1 MSFYYYDPRSLEKHG
16 KSFYWAS
23 FFLPNKNKDA
33 ASELYSICRYFDD
46 LADEAPTDQSEK
58 LKSEFVQICNNVE
71 HPINKFFK
79 SNNIPIQ
86 ILGDLI
92 QGLIQDQK
100 LVRIQTEKDLIE
112 YSYQVA
118 GTVGLM
124 MQPLILVKNKNAN
137 KHAVDLGIAMQL
149 TNIARDIYED
159 AIMNRVYLPKEWL
172 KEISIEHL
180 KSDSND
186 EIQTQMSAI
195 LRRLINL
202 SEIYYQNGFSGM
214 KYIPIK
220 TRLAIFF
227 AAKIYRA
234 IGMKIKCNNYQYSK
248 KRVYLNKLNK
258 LWVTIKSLPEFILL
272 KVIYRTY
279 TPIRE
284 NFQNENL

>member
-1 MSFYYYDPRSLEKHG
+1 MSFYSYDPQSLEKHG

-46 LADEAPTDQSEK
+46 LADKATTDQSEK
-58 LKSEFVQICNNVE
+58 LKSEFEQICNNVE

-124 MQPLILVKNKNAN
+124 MKPLILVKNKNAN

-172 KEISIEHL
+172 
-180 KSDSND
+180 
-186 EIQTQMSAI
+186 
-195 LRRLINL
+195 
-202 SEIYYQNGFSGM
+202 
-214 KYIPIK
+214 
-220 TRLAIFF
+220 
-227 AAKIYRA
+227 
-234 IGMKIKCNNYQYSK
+234 
-248 KRVYLNKLNK
+248 
-258 LWVTIKSLPEFILL
+258 
-272 KVIYRTY
+272 
-279 TPIRE
+279 
-284 NFQNENL
+284 NE

>member
-1 MSFYYYDPRSLEKHG
+1 MSFYSYDPHALEKHG

-46 LADEAPTDQSEK
+46 LADGAPTDQSEK
-58 LKSEFVQICNNVE
+58 LKSEFEQIYNNFK

-124 MQPLILVKNKNAN
+124 MQPLILVKNINAN
-137 KHAVDLGIAMQL
+137 KHAIDLGIAMQL

-159 AIMNRVYLPKEWL
+159 AIMNRVYLPKDWL
-172 KEISIEHL
+172 REISIEHL
-180 KSDSND
+180 KSDSIN
-186 EIQTQMSAI
+186 EIQTQMSVI
-195 LRRLINL
+195 LQKLIDL

-284 NFQNENL
+284 SFQNENL

>member
-1 MSFYYYDPRSLEKHG
+1 MTVYSYDPQSLEKHG

-23 FFLPNKNKDA
+23 FFLPHVNKDA

-46 LADEAPTDQSEK
+46 LADETSNDRSEE
-58 LKSEFVQICNNVE
+58 LKSEYDIIYKNTE

-79 SNNIPIQ
+79 QNKIPIQ

-92 QGLIQDQK
+92 QGLVKDQK
-100 LVRIQTEKDLIE
+100 LVRIETERDLIE

-124 MQPLILVKNKNAN
+124 MQPLILANNKEAN

-159 AIMNRVYLPKEWL
+159 ANMNRVYLPKEWL
-172 KEISIEHL
+172 KDISIEQL
-180 KSDSND
+180 KNVSNV
-186 EIQTQMSAI
+186 EIQPQMREI
-195 LRRLINL
+195 IKKLIDL
-202 SEIYYQNGFSGM
+202 SEIYYQNGFCGM

-234 IGMKIKCNNYQYSK
+234 IGVKIRSNKYKYSS
-248 KRVYLNKLNK
+248 KRVYLKRLSK
-258 LWVTIKSLPEFILL
+258 LWVTIKSLPEFLFL
-272 KVIYRTY
+272 KVIYRYY
-279 TPIRE
+279 TPIRKS
-284 NFQNENL
+284 FRNESL

>member
-1 MSFYYYDPRSLEKHG
+1 MTVYSYDPQSLENHG

-46 LADEAPTDQSEK
+46 LADETSTDQSEK
-58 LKSEFVQICNNVE
+58 LKEEFEQICNKAE

-79 SNNIPIQ
+79 NNNISIQ

-92 QGLIQDQK
+92 KGLIKDQK
-100 LVRIQTEKDLIE
+100 LVRIQTERELIE

-124 MQPLILVKNKNAN
+124 MQPLILVNNKEAN

-159 AIMNRVYLPKEWL
+159 ATMNRVYLPKEWL
-172 KEISIEHL
+172 KDISVEQL
-180 KSDSND
+180 TNNSNQ
-186 EIQTQMSAI
+186 EIQTLMSKI
-195 LRRLINL
+195 IKKLIDL
-202 SEIYYQNGFSGM
+202 SEVYYQNGFSGM

-227 AAKIYRA
+227 AAKIYRG
-234 IGMKIKCNNYQYSK
+234 IGMKIKSNQYQYSN
-248 KRVYLNKLNK
+248 KRVYLNKFNK
-258 LWVTIKSLPEFILL
+258 LWVTIKSLPEFIFL
-272 KVIYRTY
+272 KRIYRSY
-279 TPIRE
+279 APIRE
-284 NFQNENL
+284 SFQNENL

>member
-1 MSFYYYDPRSLEKHG
+1 MSFYSYDPNSLEKHG

-58 LKSEFVQICNNVE
+58 LKSEFEQICNNVE
-71 HPINKFFK
+71 HPINKFVK

-172 KEISIEHL
+172 KGISIEHL
-180 KSDSND
+180 KSDSTE

-195 LRRLINL
+195 LRKLIDL

-234 IGMKIKCNNYQYSK
+234 IGMKIKGNNYQYSN

-284 NFQNENL
+284 SFQNENL

>member
-1 MSFYYYDPRSLEKHG
+1 LSFYSYDPNSLEKHG

-58 LKSEFVQICNNVE
+58 LKSEFEQICNNVE

-92 QGLIQDQK
+92 QGLIRDQK

-124 MQPLILVKNKNAN
+124 MQPLILIKDKNAN

-180 KSDSND
+180 KSDTAD
-186 EIQTQMSAI
+186 EIQTQMNVI
-195 LRRLINL
+195 LKRLIDL

-214 KYIPIK
+214 RYIPIK

-234 IGMKIKCNNYQYSK
+234 IGIKIKVNNYQYSN

-258 LWVTIKSLPEFILL
+258 LWITIKSLPEFILL
-272 KVIYRTY
+272 KMIYRTY

-284 NFQNENL
+284 SFQNENL

>member
-1 MSFYYYDPRSLEKHG
+1 MSFYSYDPHSLEKHG

-46 LADEAPTDQSEK
+46 LADGAPTDQSEK
-58 LKSEFVQICNNVE
+58 LKNEFEQIYNNLE

-180 KSDSND
+180 KSDSID

-195 LRRLINL
+195 LRRLIDL

-234 IGMKIKCNNYQYSK
+234 IGIKIKSSNYQYSN
-248 KRVYLNKLNK
+248 KRVYLNKFNK
-258 LWVTIKSLPEFILL
+258 LWVTIKSLPEFMLL

-284 NFQNENL
+284 SFQNENL

>member
-1 MSFYYYDPRSLEKHG
+1 LSNYYYDPQSLEKHG

-23 FFLPNKNKDA
+23 FFLPNRNKNA

-46 LADEAPTDQSEK
+46 LADETSTDQSEN
-58 LKSEFVQICNNVE
+58 LKNEFEQIYNNRE
-71 HPINKFFK
+71 HPINQFFK
-79 SNNIPIQ
+79 NNNIPIQ

-100 LVRIQTEKDLIE
+100 IVRIKNEKDLIE
-112 YSYQVA
+112 YAYRVA

-124 MQPLILVKNKNAN
+124 MQPLILVNNKEAN

-159 AIMNRVYLPKEWL
+159 ALMNRLYLPREWMGD
-172 KEISIEHL
+172 ITIEQL
-180 KSDSND
+180 KSELFQ
-186 EIQTQMSAI
+186 EIQPQMKKI
-195 LRRLINL
+195 LKRLIDL
-202 SEIYYQNGFSGM
+202 SEIYYQNGFGGM

-234 IGMKIKCNNYQYSK
+234 IGIKIKNNNFLYSNE
-248 KRVYLNKLNK
+248 RVYLSKLNK

-272 KVIYRTY
+272 KTMHRSYIS
-279 TPIRE
+279 IRE
-284 NFQNENL
+284 SFQNENL

>member
-1 MSFYYYDPRSLEKHG
+1 MSLNSYDPQSLKKHG

-23 FFLPNKNKDA
+23 FFLPNKSKDT

-46 LADEAPTDQSEK
+46 LADEAYTDQSET
-58 LKSEFVQICNNVE
+58 LKREFEQICNNVG
-71 HPINKFFK
+71 HPVNKFFK

-100 LVRIQTEKDLIE
+100 LVRLQTEKDLIK

-137 KHAVDLGIAMQL
+137 KHAIDLGIAMQL

-172 KEISIEHL
+172 REISIEHL
-180 KSDSND
+180 KNDSIN
-186 EIQTQMSAI
+186 EIQPQMKDI
-195 LRRLINL
+195 LKKLIDL
-202 SEIYYQNGFSGM
+202 SEVYYQNGFSGM

-234 IGMKIKCNNYQYSK
+234 IGMKIKSNNYQYSN
-248 KRVYLNKLNK
+248 KRVYLNKLDK

-272 KVIYRTY
+272 KMIYRSY

-284 NFQNENL
+284 SFQNENL

>member
-1 MSFYYYDPRSLEKHG
+1 MSVYSYDQQSLKRHG

-23 FFLPNKNKDA
+23 FFLPNKNKGSA
-33 ASELYSICRYFDD
+33 TELYSICRYFDD
-46 LADEAPTDQSEK
+46 LADDSSADQSEK
-58 LKSEFVQICNNVE
+58 LKSEFEQICKYVE

-79 SNNIPIQ
+79 NHNIPIQ

-100 LVRIQTEKDLIE
+100 SVRIQTERDLIE

-124 MQPLILVKNKNAN
+124 MQPLILVNNKNAN
-137 KHAVDLGIAMQL
+137 KHAIDLGIAMQL

-159 AIMNRVYLPKEWL
+159 AIMDRIYLPKEWL
-172 KEISIEHL
+172 SDISIEQLTYSIH
-180 KSDSND
+180 
-186 EIQTQMSAI
+186 EIQPQMSKI
-195 LRRLINL
+195 LRKLIDL

-214 KYIPIK
+214 KYIPLK

-227 AAKIYRA
+227 AAKVYRA
-234 IGMKIKCNNYQYSK
+234 IGIKIKSNNYLYSD
-248 KRVYLNKLNK
+248 KRVYLNKLIK
-258 LWVTIKSLPEFILL
+258 LWVTIKSLPEFIFL
-272 KVIYRTY
+272 KMIYRSY

-284 NFQNENL
+284 SFQNENL

>member
-1 MSFYYYDPRSLEKHG
+1 MSSYSYDPQSLEKHG

-23 FFLPNKNKDA
+23 FFLPNRSKNA

-46 LADEAPTDQSEK
+46 LADETSTDQSEN
-58 LKSEFVQICNNVE
+58 LKNEFEQIYNNGE
-71 HPINKFFK
+71 HPINQFFK
-79 SNNIPIQ
+79 NNNIPIQ

-100 LVRIQTEKDLIE
+100 IVRIKNEKDLIE
-112 YSYQVA
+112 YAYRVA

-124 MQPLILVKNKNAN
+124 MQPLILVNNKEAN

-159 AIMNRVYLPKEWL
+159 ALMNRLYLPREWMGD
-172 KEISIEHL
+172 ITIEQL
-180 KSDSND
+180 KSELFQ
-186 EIQTQMSAI
+186 EIQPQMKKI
-195 LRRLINL
+195 LKRLIDL

-234 IGMKIKCNNYQYSK
+234 IGIKIKNNNFLYSN
-248 KRVYLNKLNK
+248 KRVYLSKINK

-272 KVIYRTY
+272 KKIHRSYIS
-279 TPIRE
+279 IRE
-284 NFQNENL
+284 SFQNENL

>member
-1 MSFYYYDPRSLEKHG
+1 LTVYSYDPQSLENHG

-23 FFLPNKNKDA
+23 FFLPNNNKNA

-46 LADEAPTDQSEK
+46 LADENSADQSEK
-58 LKSEFVQICNNVE
+58 LKDEFEQIYNKAE

-79 SNNIPIQ
+79 NNNISIQ
-86 ILGDLI
+86 VLGDLI
-92 QGLIQDQK
+92 KGLIKDQK
-100 LVRIQTEKDLIE
+100 LVRIQTERDLIE

-124 MQPLILVKNKNAN
+124 MQPLILVNNKEAN

-159 AIMNRVYLPKEWL
+159 ATMNRIYLPKEWL
-172 KEISIEHL
+172 KDISIEQL
-180 KSDSND
+180 TSNS
-186 EIQTQMSAI
+186 IQQIQSEMSKI
-195 LRRLINL
+195 IKKLIDL
-202 SEIYYQNGFSGM
+202 SEVYYQNGFSGM

-227 AAKIYRA
+227 AAKIYRG
-234 IGMKIKCNNYQYSK
+234 IGMKIKSNQYQYSK
-248 KRVYLNKLNK
+248 KRVYLNKFGK
-258 LWVTIKSLPEFILL
+258 LWVTIKSLPEFIFLRM
-272 KVIYRTY
+272 IYKSY

-284 NFQNENL
+284 SFQNENL

>member
-1 MSFYYYDPRSLEKHG
+1 MSFYSYDPNSLEKHG

-23 FFLPNKNKDA
+23 FFLPNKNKGA

-46 LADEAPTDQSEK
+46 LADETPTDQSGK
-58 LKSEFVQICNNVE
+58 LKSEFEQIYNNAE

-86 ILGDLI
+86 ILGDFI

-100 LVRIQTEKDLIE
+100 LVRLQTEKDLIE

-159 AIMNRVYLPKEWL
+159 ANMNRVYVPKEWL
-172 KEISIEHL
+172 REISIEHL
-180 KSDSND
+180 KNDSID
-186 EIQTQMSAI
+186 EVQAQMSAI
-195 LRRLINL
+195 LRKLIDL

-234 IGMKIKCNNYQYSK
+234 IGMKIKSNKYKYSN

-258 LWVTIKSLPEFILL
+258 MWVTIKSLPEFIFL
-272 KVIYRTY
+272 KAIYRTY
-279 TPIRE
+279 NPIRE
-284 NFQNENL
+284 SFQNENL

>member
-1 MSFYYYDPRSLEKHG
+1 MSFYSYDPQSLEKHG

-46 LADEAPTDQSEK
+46 LADKATTDQSEK
-58 LKSEFVQICNNVE
+58 LKSEFEQICNNVE

-79 SNNIPIQ
+79 SNNIHIQ

-149 TNIARDIYED
+149 TNIARDVIED
-159 AIMNRVYLPKEWL
+159 QKMNRQYIKPDFENIEATLKLADMFYESSYTSIKKIPFKYRFAIIVARRVYRQIGRKIIQKRNMENYEKSGKIYVNNFGKIYQTILSLFDLMFLYL
-172 KEISIEHL
+172 KDVESHQRVREHEIIRE
-180 KSDSND
+180 
-186 EIQTQMSAI
+186 E
-195 LRRLINL
+195 INL
-202 SEIYYQNGFSGM
+202 DERI
-214 KYIPIK
+214 
-220 TRLAIFF
+220 
-227 AAKIYRA
+227 
-234 IGMKIKCNNYQYSK
+234 
-248 KRVYLNKLNK
+248 
-258 LWVTIKSLPEFILL
+258 
-272 KVIYRTY
+272 
-279 TPIRE
+279 
-284 NFQNENL
+284 

>member
-1 MSFYYYDPRSLEKHG
+1 MSFYSYDPHSLEKHG

-46 LADEAPTDQSEK
+46 LADGAPTDQSEK
-58 LKSEFVQICNNVE
+58 LKSEFEQIYNNFK

-180 KSDSND
+180 KSDSIY
-186 EIQTQMSAI
+186 EIQTQMSVI
-195 LRRLINL
+195 LRRLIDL

-234 IGMKIKCNNYQYSK
+234 IGIKIKSSNYQYSN

-258 LWVTIKSLPEFILL
+258 LWVTIKSLPEFMLL

-284 NFQNENL
+284 SFQNENL

>member
-1 MSFYYYDPRSLEKHG
+1 MSFYSYDPQSLEKHG

-46 LADEAPTDQSEK
+46 LADKATTDQSEK
-58 LKSEFVQICNNVE
+58 LKSEFEQICNSVE

-92 QGLIQDQK
+92 QGLILDQK

-124 MQPLILVKNKNAN
+124 MQPLILVKNKDAN

-180 KSDSND
+180 KRDSTE

-195 LRRLINL
+195 LRKLIDL

-234 IGMKIKCNNYQYSK
+234 IGIKIKVNNYQYSN

-284 NFQNENL
+284 SFQNENL

>member
-1 MSFYYYDPRSLEKHG
+1 MSVYSYDQQSLKRHG

-23 FFLPNKNKDA
+23 FFLPNKNKGSA
-33 ASELYSICRYFDD
+33 TELYSICRYFDD
-46 LADEAPTDQSEK
+46 LADDSPADQSEK
-58 LKSEFVQICNNVE
+58 LKSEFEQICKYVE

-79 SNNIPIQ
+79 NHNIPIQ

-100 LVRIQTEKDLIE
+100 SVRIQTERDLIE

-124 MQPLILVKNKNAN
+124 MQPLILVNNKNAN
-137 KHAVDLGIAMQL
+137 KHAIDLGIAMQL

-159 AIMNRVYLPKEWL
+159 AIMDRIYLPKEWL
-172 KEISIEHL
+172 SDISIEQLTYSIH
-180 KSDSND
+180 
-186 EIQTQMSAI
+186 EIQPQMSKI
-195 LRRLINL
+195 LRKLIDL

-214 KYIPIK
+214 KYIPLK

-227 AAKIYRA
+227 AAKVYRA
-234 IGMKIKCNNYQYSK
+234 IGIKIKSNNYLYSD

-272 KVIYRTY
+272 KAIHRSY
-279 TPIRE
+279 TPIRK

>member
-1 MSFYYYDPRSLEKHG
+1 MSFYSYDPQSLEKHG

-33 ASELYSICRYFDD
+33 ASKLYSICRYFDD

-58 LKSEFVQICNNVE
+58 LKSEFEQICNNVE
-71 HPINKFFK
+71 HPINNFFK

-124 MQPLILVKNKNAN
+124 MQPLILVKNKDAN

-180 KSDSND
+180 KRDSTE

-195 LRRLINL
+195 LRKLIDL

-234 IGMKIKCNNYQYSK
+234 IGMKIKGNNYQYSN

-258 LWVTIKSLPEFILL
+258 LWVTIKSLPELILL

-284 NFQNENL
+284 SFQNENL

>member
-1 MSFYYYDPRSLEKHG
+1 MSLYSYDPQSLKKHG

-23 FFLPNKNKDA
+23 FFLPDKSKDT

-46 LADEAPTDQSEK
+46 LADEAYTDQSEK
-58 LKSEFVQICNNVE
+58 LKSEFEQICNNVG
-71 HPINKFFK
+71 HPVNKFFK
-79 SNNIPIQ
+79 NNNIPIE

-100 LVRIQTEKDLIE
+100 LVRLQTEKDLIK

-124 MQPLILVKNKNAN
+124 MQPLILVKNKKAN

-159 AIMNRVYLPKEWL
+159 AIMNRVYLPREWL
-172 KEISIEHL
+172 REISIEHL
-180 KSDSND
+180 KNDSINK
-186 EIQTQMSAI
+186 IQPKMKDI
-195 LRRLINL
+195 LKKLIDL
-202 SEIYYQNGFSGM
+202 SEVYYQNGFSGM

-234 IGMKIKCNNYQYSK
+234 IGMKIKSNNYQYSN
-248 KRVYLNKLNK
+248 KRVYLNKLDK

-272 KVIYRTY
+272 KMIYRSY

-284 NFQNENL
+284 SFQNENL

>member
-1 MSFYYYDPRSLEKHG
+1 MSFYSYDPQSLEKHG

-46 LADEAPTDQSEK
+46 LADKATTDQSEK
-58 LKSEFVQICNNVE
+58 LKSEFEQICNSVE

-124 MQPLILVKNKNAN
+124 MQPLILVRNKNAN

-180 KSDSND
+180 KRDSTE

-195 LRRLINL
+195 LRKLIDL

-234 IGMKIKCNNYQYSK
+234 IGIKIKVNNYQYSN

-284 NFQNENL
+284 SFQNENL

>member
-1 MSFYYYDPRSLEKHG
+1 MSFYSYDPQSLEKHG

-23 FFLPNKNKDA
+23 FFLPHKNKDA

-58 LKSEFVQICNNVE
+58 LKSEFEQIYNNVE

-180 KSDSND
+180 KSDSTE

-195 LRRLINL
+195 LRKLIDL

-234 IGMKIKCNNYQYSK
+234 IGMKIKGNNYQYSN

-284 NFQNENL
+284 SFQNENL

>member
-1 MSFYYYDPRSLEKHG
+1 MSNYSYDPQSLAKHG

-23 FFLPNKNKDA
+23 IFLPNQNKSA

-46 LADEAPTDQSEK
+46 LADETLNDQSKK
-58 LKSEFVQICNNVE
+58 LESEFEQICNDAE

-79 SNNIPIQ
+79 KHNIPIQ

-92 QGLIQDQK
+92 KGLVHDQK
-100 LVRIQTEKDLIE
+100 LVRIQTQRDLIE

-124 MQPLILVKNKNAN
+124 MQPLILVNNKEAN
-137 KHAVDLGIAMQL
+137 KHAIDLGIAMQL
-149 TNIARDIYED
+149 TNIARDVYED
-159 AIMNRVYLPKEWL
+159 ANMNRIYLPKEWL
-172 KEISIEHL
+172 KDISIEQL
-180 KSDSND
+180 KSDSIY
-186 EIQTQMSAI
+186 EIQMQMSKV
-195 LRRLINL
+195 LKKLIDL

-234 IGMKIKCNNYQYSK
+234 IGMKIKNNNYLYSN

-272 KVIYRTY
+272 KTMYHSY

-284 NFQNENL
+284 SFQNENL

>member
-1 MSFYYYDPRSLEKHG
+1 MSLYSYDPQSLKKHG

-23 FFLPNKNKDA
+23 FFLPDKSKDT

-46 LADEAPTDQSEK
+46 LADEAYADQSEK
-58 LKSEFVQICNNVE
+58 LKSEFEQIYNNVG

-100 LVRIQTEKDLIE
+100 LVRLQTEKDLIK

-137 KHAVDLGIAMQL
+137 KHAIDLGIAMQL

-172 KEISIEHL
+172 REISIEHL
-180 KSDSND
+180 KNDSINK
-186 EIQTQMSAI
+186 IQPKMKDI
-195 LRRLINL
+195 LKKLIDL
-202 SEIYYQNGFSGM
+202 SEVYYQNGFSGM

-234 IGMKIKCNNYQYSK
+234 IGMKIKSNNYQYSN
-248 KRVYLNKLNK
+248 KRVYLNKLDK

-272 KVIYRTY
+272 KMIYRSY

-284 NFQNENL
+284 SFQNENL

>member
-1 MSFYYYDPRSLEKHG
+1 MSDYSYDPLSLKKHG

-23 FFLPNKNKDA
+23 FFLPNKSKDA
-33 ASELYSICRYFDD
+33 AFKLYGICRYFDD
-46 LADEAPTDQSEK
+46 LADETSNDQSEK
-58 LKSEFVQICNNVE
+58 LNYEFEQICNNAE
-71 HPINKFFK
+71 HPINQFFK
-79 SNNIPIQ
+79 NNNIPIA

-92 QGLIQDQK
+92 QGLIRDQK
-100 LVRIQTEKDLIE
+100 LVRIQSEKDLVE

-124 MQPLILVKNKNAN
+124 MQPLILVKNKEAN

-159 AIMNRVYLPKEWL
+159 AIMNRVYLPKAWL
-172 KEISIEHL
+172 GDTSIEQL
-180 KSDSND
+180 KSSLH
-186 EIQTQMSAI
+186 EIQPQMSEI
-195 LRRLINL
+195 LRKLINL

-214 KYIPIK
+214 KYIPLK

-234 IGMKIKCNNYQYSK
+234 IGIKIKNNNYSYSK
-248 KRVYLNKLNK
+248 KRVYLNQFNK
-258 LWVTIKSLPEFILL
+258 LWVTITSLPEFILL
-272 KVIYRTY
+272 KIVPRSY

-284 NFQNENL
+284 SFQNENL

>member
-1 MSFYYYDPRSLEKHG
+1 MSDYSYDPLSLEKHG

-23 FFLPNKNKDA
+23 FFLPNKSKYA
-33 ASELYSICRYFDD
+33 ASQLYSICRYFDD
-46 LADEAPTDQSEK
+46 LADETSNDQSEK
-58 LKSEFVQICNNVE
+58 LNYEFEQICNNAE
-71 HPINKFFK
+71 HPINQFFK
-79 SNNIPIQ
+79 NNNIPIA

-92 QGLIQDQK
+92 QGLIRDQK
-100 LVRIQTEKDLIE
+100 LVRIQSEKDLVE

-124 MQPLILVKNKNAN
+124 MQPLILVKNKEAN

-159 AIMNRVYLPKEWL
+159 AIMNRVYLPKAWL
-172 KEISIEHL
+172 GDTSIEQL
-180 KSDSND
+180 KSSLH
-186 EIQTQMSAI
+186 EIQPQMSEI
-195 LRRLINL
+195 LRKLINL

-214 KYIPIK
+214 KYIPLK

-234 IGMKIKCNNYQYSK
+234 IGIKIKNNNYAYSK
-248 KRVYLNKLNK
+248 KRVYLNKFNK
-258 LWVTIKSLPEFILL
+258 LWVTITSLPEFILL
-272 KVIYRTY
+272 KIVPRSY

-284 NFQNENL
+284 SFQNENL

>member
-1 MSFYYYDPRSLEKHG
+1 MSFYSYDPQSLEKHG
-16 KSFYWAS
+16 KSFHWAS
-23 FFLPNKNKDA
+23 FFLPNKNKGA

-46 LADEAPTDQSEK
+46 LADKTPADQSEK
-58 LKSEFVQICNNVE
+58 LKSEFEQICNNAE

-100 LVRIQTEKDLIE
+100 LVRLQTEKELIE

-159 AIMNRVYLPKEWL
+159 AIMNRVYVPKEWL
-172 KEISIEHL
+172 REISIEHL
-180 KSDSND
+180 KSDSIN
-186 EIQTQMSAI
+186 EVQTQMSAI
-195 LRRLINL
+195 LRKLIDL

-234 IGMKIKCNNYQYSK
+234 IGMKIKSNKYKYSN

-258 LWVTIKSLPEFILL
+258 LWVTIKSLPEFIFL

-279 TPIRE
+279 NPIRE
-284 NFQNENL
+284 RFQNENL

>member
-1 MSFYYYDPRSLEKHG
+1 MSFYSYDPNSLEKHG

-58 LKSEFVQICNNVE
+58 LKSEFEQICSNVE

-180 KSDSND
+180 KRDSTE

-195 LRRLINL
+195 LRKLIDL

-234 IGMKIKCNNYQYSK
+234 IGIKIKVNNYQYSN

-284 NFQNENL
+284 SFQNENL

>member
-1 MSFYYYDPRSLEKHG
+1 MSFYSYDPKSLEKHG

-23 FFLPNKNKDA
+23 FFLPNKNKGA

-58 LKSEFVQICNNVE
+58 LRSEFEQICNNVE
-71 HPINKFFK
+71 NPINKFFK
-79 SNNIPIQ
+79 KNNIPIQ

-92 QGLIQDQK
+92 QGLIQGQK
-100 LVRIQTEKDLIE
+100 LVRIQTEKDLIQ

-124 MQPLILVKNKNAN
+124 MQPLILVQNKNAN

-172 KEISIEHL
+172 REISVEHL
-180 KSDSND
+180 KSDSID
-186 EIQTQMSAI
+186 EIQIQMNLI
-195 LRRLINL
+195 LKKLIDL

-234 IGMKIKCNNYQYSK
+234 IGMKIKSSNYQYSN
-248 KRVYLNKLNK
+248 KRVHLNKLNK
-258 LWVTIKSLPEFILL
+258 LWVTIKSLPEFIFL
-272 KVIYRTY
+272 KAIYRTY

-284 NFQNENL
+284 SFQNENL